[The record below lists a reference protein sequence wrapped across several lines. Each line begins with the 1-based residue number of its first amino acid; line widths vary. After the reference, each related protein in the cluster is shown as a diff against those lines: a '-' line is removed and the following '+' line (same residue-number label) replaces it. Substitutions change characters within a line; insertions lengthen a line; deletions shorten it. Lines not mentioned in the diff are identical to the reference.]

1 MLSVP
6 IAIGLAASIIA
17 TSFLSG
23 LFGMAGGMVLMGLL
37 LILLPVPA
45 AMVLHGITQV
55 TSNGA
60 RAWLWRTHIVWRV
73 FAGYFVGA
81 VAALGIFALIQFVP
95 SKAVVLIFIGLAPLT
110 ALAMPSGMMLNLLKP
125 THAAACGLICT
136 VLQLV
141 AGVSGPIFDAFF
153 VRSGM
158 DRKAQVSTKAVA
170 QTFGHIVKLIY
181 FGGIVVSDESYV
193 EPAVMVVAVVTA
205 IVGTWLSRRILEG
218 MTDHGFRAWSQRIIV
233 TISAVYLTQGFWLMI
248 ASYR

>member
-23 LFGMAGGMVLMGLL
+23 LFGMAGGLVLMGLL

-218 MTDHGFRAWSQRIIV
+218 MTDHGLVLW
-233 TISAVYLTQGFWLMI
+233 
-248 ASYR
+248 

>member
-45 AMVLHGITQV
+45 AMVLHGVTQV
-55 TSNGA
+55 ASNGA
-60 RAWLWRTHIVWRV
+60 RAWLWRMHIVWRV
-73 FAGYFVGA
+73 FAGYIAGA
-81 VAALGIFALIQFVP
+81 ILALAVFAAIQFIP
-95 SKAVVLIFIGLAPLT
+95 SKAVVLIFIGLAPLM
-110 ALAMPSGMMLNLLKP
+110 ALAMPTTLMPNLLRP
-125 THAAACGLICT
+125 THAAFCGFICT
-136 VLQLV
+136 VLQLL

-153 VRSGM
+153 VKSGM

-170 QTFGHIVKLIY
+170 QTFGHFVKLVY
-181 FGGIVVSDESYV
+181 FGGIVITDESYV
-193 EPAVMVVAVVTA
+193 APALMIVAVVTA

-218 MTDHGFRAWSQRIIV
+218 MTDQGFRVWSQRIIV
-233 TISAVYLTQGFWLMI
+233 TISAVYLSQGFYLAVMG
-248 ASYR
+248 

>member
-1 MLSVP
+1 MLSIPV
-6 IAIGLAASIIA
+6 AFGLAASIVA

-37 LILLPVPA
+37 LLLLPVPA

-55 TSNGA
+55 ASNGA
-60 RAWLWRTHIVWRV
+60 RAWLWRMHIVWRV

-81 VAALGIFALIQFVP
+81 LVALGLFAMIQFVP

-110 ALAMPSGMMLNLLKP
+110 ALAMPAGMMLNLLKP

-170 QTFGHIVKLIY
+170 QTFGHFVKLIY
-181 FGGIVVSDESYV
+181 FGTIVVSDESYV
-193 EPAVMVVAVVTA
+193 HPGVMVVAVLTA

-218 MTDHGFRAWSQRIIV
+218 MSDHGFKVWSQRIIV
-233 TISAVYLTQGFWLMI
+233 TISAVYLGQGFWLLMT
-248 ASYR
+248 S

>member
-45 AMVLHGITQV
+45 AMVLHGVTQV
-55 TSNGA
+55 ASNGA
-60 RAWLWRTHIVWRV
+60 RAWLWRMHIIWRV
-73 FAGYFVGA
+73 FAGYLVGA
-81 VAALGIFALIQFVP
+81 ILALGLFAAIQFIP
-95 SKAVVLIFIGLAPLT
+95 SKAIVLIFIGLAPLT
-110 ALAMPSGMMLNLLKP
+110 ALAMPTALMPNLLRP
-125 THAAACGLICT
+125 THAAFCGFICT
-136 VLQLV
+136 VLQLL

-153 VRSGM
+153 VKSGM

-170 QTFGHIVKLIY
+170 QTFGHFVKLVY
-181 FGGIVVSDESYV
+181 FGGIVITEESYV
-193 EPAVMVVAVVTA
+193 APALMIVAVATA

-218 MTDHGFRAWSQRIIV
+218 MTDRGFRVWSQRIIV
-233 TISAVYLTQGFWLMI
+233 TISVVYLSQGLYLVV
-248 ASYR
+248 AG

>member
-6 IAIGLAASIIA
+6 IAIGLAVSIIA

-55 TSNGA
+55 ASNGA

-81 VAALGIFALIQFVP
+81 VAALGIFAMIQFVP

-110 ALAMPSGMMLNLLKP
+110 ALAMPASMMLNLLRP
-125 THAAACGLICT
+125 SHAAACGLICT

-170 QTFGHIVKLIY
+170 QTFGHFVKLIY
-181 FGGIVVSDESYV
+181 FGGIVVSAESYV
-193 EPAVMVVAVVTA
+193 EPAVMAVAVITA

-218 MTDHGFRAWSQRIIV
+218 MSDHGFKTWSQRIIV
-233 TISAVYLTQGFWLMI
+233 TISAVYLGQGFWLAVMG
-248 ASYR
+248 

>member
-45 AMVLHGITQV
+45 AMVLHGVTQV
-55 TSNGA
+55 ASNGA
-60 RAWLWRTHIVWRV
+60 RAWLWRMHIVWRV
-73 FAGYFVGA
+73 FAGYIAGA
-81 VAALGIFALIQFVP
+81 ILALAVFAAIQFIP
-95 SKAVVLIFIGLAPLT
+95 SKAVVLIFIGLAPLM
-110 ALAMPSGMMLNLLKP
+110 ALAMPTTLMPNLLRP
-125 THAAACGLICT
+125 THAAFCGFICT
-136 VLQLV
+136 VLQLL

-153 VRSGM
+153 VKSGM

-170 QTFGHIVKLIY
+170 QTFGHFVKLVY
-181 FGGIVVSDESYV
+181 FGGIVITDESYV
-193 EPAVMVVAVVTA
+193 APALMIVAVVTA

-218 MTDHGFRAWSQRIIV
+218 MTDLGFRVWSQRIIV
-233 TISAVYLTQGFWLMI
+233 TISAVYLSQGFYLAVMG
-248 ASYR
+248 

>member
-6 IAIGLAASIIA
+6 IALGLAVSIIA

-45 AMVLHGITQV
+45 AMVLHGVTQV
-55 TSNGA
+55 ASNGA
-60 RAWLWRTHIVWRV
+60 RAWLWRAHIIWRL

-81 VAALGIFALIQFVP
+81 VLALGLFAMIQFIP
-95 SKAVVLIFIGLAPLT
+95 SKAVVLIFIGLAPLM
-110 ALAMPSGMMLNLLKP
+110 ALGMPTQLMPNLLKP
-125 THAAACGLICT
+125 THAAACGFICT
-136 VLQLV
+136 VLQLL

-170 QTFGHIVKLIY
+170 QTFGHFVKLIY
-181 FGGIVVSDESYV
+181 FGGIIVSDENYV
-193 EPAVMVVAVVTA
+193 APEVMVVAVVTA
-205 IVGTWLSRRILEG
+205 IIGTWLSRRILEG
-218 MTDHGFRAWSQRIIV
+218 MSDQGFRLWSQRIIV
-233 TISAVYLTQGFWLMI
+233 TISAVYLSQGFYL
-248 ASYR
+248 AVAG